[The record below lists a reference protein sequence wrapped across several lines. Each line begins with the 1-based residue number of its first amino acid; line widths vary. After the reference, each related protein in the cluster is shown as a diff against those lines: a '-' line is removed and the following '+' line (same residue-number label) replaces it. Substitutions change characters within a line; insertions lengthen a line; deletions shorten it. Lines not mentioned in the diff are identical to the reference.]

1 MPLCAAPVPHGC
13 ERARNSAPGQPKAA
27 PRARTP
33 DTKRAPRS
41 PPATKTAPRAPQASR
56 APATNRAPR
65 APPTNTKSLAAYAR
79 DSHCELLI
87 LPIILAH
94 VLFLRRRRRR
104 AAAKTETSELA
115 YPLPAEDDKPRARPR
130 PCTTSPPAPTRKKIW
145 DGGPTAAAVHDAA
158 AAQAGRDAAKTHEA
172 TERQRA
178 VAESENEFLREFEA
192 LLRGGLDVD
201 VRPSDEWRRAN
212 GSRAT
217 VEHALLSL
225 GTDTRGRARCAWTV
239 GERDTAFLVAEM
251 RCVARPLPAELGELS
266 ARSFIVNHDGDSTLV
281 HCPSED
287 LADLCVAGFNLL
299 ADREV
304 EKARARKGRKSLS
317 AKKALGD
324 SN

>member
-13 ERARNSAPGQPKAA
+13 SRARNSAPQVLKQPKT
-27 PRARTP
+27 PRAGTP
-33 DTKRAPRS
+33 G
-41 PPATKTAPRAPQASR
+41 
-56 APATNRAPR
+56 TNRAPR
-65 APPTNTKSLAAYAR
+65 KPPVTNNTKSLAAYAR
-79 DSHCELLI
+79 DAHCELLI
-87 LPIILAH
+87 LPIVLAH
-94 VLFLRRRRRR
+94 VLFLRRRRR
-104 AAAKTETSELA
+104 AAVKTETSELA
-115 YPLPAEDDKPRARPR
+115 YPLPAEDTKPRARPR

-239 GERDTAFLVAEM
+239 AERDTAFLVAEM

-266 ARSFIVNHDGDSTLV
+266 ARSFIVQHDGDATLV

-299 ADREV
+299 ADREASL
-304 EKARARKGRKSLS
+304 ARANAWKKGKAPS
-317 AKKALGD
+317 AKKALGV

>member
-1 MPLCAAPVPHGC
+1 M
-13 ERARNSAPGQPKAA
+13 
-27 PRARTP
+27 
-33 DTKRAPRS
+33 
-41 PPATKTAPRAPQASR
+41 
-56 APATNRAPR
+56 
-65 APPTNTKSLAAYAR
+65 
-79 DSHCELLI
+79 
-87 LPIILAH
+87 
-94 VLFLRRRRRR
+94 
-104 AAAKTETSELA
+104 
-115 YPLPAEDDKPRARPR
+115 
-130 PCTTSPPAPTRKKIW
+130 
-145 DGGPTAAAVHDAA
+145 HDAA

-172 TERQRA
+172 TERERA

-239 GERDTAFLVAEM
+239 AERDTAFLVAEM

-266 ARSFIVNHDGDSTLV
+266 ARSFIVQHDGDATLV

-299 ADREV
+299 ADRET
-304 EKARARKGRKSLS
+304 EKARSAAWKSGKAPS
-317 AKKALGD
+317 AKKALAD
-324 SN
+324 RN

>member
-1 MPLCAAPVPHGC
+1 M
-13 ERARNSAPGQPKAA
+13 
-27 PRARTP
+27 
-33 DTKRAPRS
+33 
-41 PPATKTAPRAPQASR
+41 
-56 APATNRAPR
+56 
-65 APPTNTKSLAAYAR
+65 
-79 DSHCELLI
+79 
-87 LPIILAH
+87 
-94 VLFLRRRRRR
+94 
-104 AAAKTETSELA
+104 
-115 YPLPAEDDKPRARPR
+115 
-130 PCTTSPPAPTRKKIW
+130 
-145 DGGPTAAAVHDAA
+145 HDAA
-158 AAQAGRDAAKTHEA
+158 AAQAGRDAAKAHEA
-172 TERQRA
+172 TERERA

-266 ARSFIVNHDGDSTLV
+266 ARSFIVQHDGDATLV

-299 ADREV
+299 ADREAQLLR
-304 EKARARKGRKSLS
+304 ESAWKKGKTPS

>member
-1 MPLCAAPVPHGC
+1 MCI
-13 ERARNSAPGQPKAA
+13 RD
-27 PRARTP
+27 RTG
-33 DTKRAPRS
+33 A
-41 PPATKTAPRAPQASR
+41 
-56 APATNRAPR
+56 
-65 APPTNTKSLAAYAR
+65 
-79 DSHCELLI
+79 
-87 LPIILAH
+87 
-94 VLFLRRRRRR
+94 
-104 AAAKTETSELA
+104 
-115 YPLPAEDDKPRARPR
+115 ARPR
-130 PCTTSPPAPTRKKIW
+130 VSVPSESSACSTVARLPLALRHSSDGRTSTSKPPRNNASNSRRNSFSLSA
-145 DGGPTAAAVHDAA
+145 TARSRSVASCAFA

-172 TERQRA
+172 TERERA

-239 GERDTAFLVAEM
+239 AERDTAFLVAEM

-266 ARSFIVNHDGDSTLV
+266 ARSFIVQHDGDATLV

-304 EKARARKGRKSLS
+304 EKARANAWKKGKAPS
-317 AKKALGD
+317 AKKALGV

>member
-13 ERARNSAPGQPKAA
+13 SRARNSAPQVLKQPKT
-27 PRARTP
+27 PRAGTP
-33 DTKRAPRS
+33 G
-41 PPATKTAPRAPQASR
+41 
-56 APATNRAPR
+56 TNRAPR
-65 APPTNTKSLAAYAR
+65 KPPVTNNTKSLAAYAR
-79 DSHCELLI
+79 DAHCELLI
-87 LPIILAH
+87 LPIVLAH

-104 AAAKTETSELA
+104 GAAKTQTSELA
-115 YPLPAEDDKPRARPR
+115 YPLPAEDTKPRARPR
-130 PCTTSPPAPTRKKIW
+130 PCTTSPPAPTRKKLW
-145 DGGPTAAAVHDAA
+145 DGGPTTAAVHDAA

-239 GERDTAFLVAEM
+239 AERDTAFLVAEM

-266 ARSFIVNHDGDSTLV
+266 ARSFIVQHDGDATLV

-299 ADREV
+299 ADREASL
-304 EKARARKGRKSLS
+304 ARANAWKKGKAPS

>member
-1 MPLCAAPVPHGC
+1 MHVGRRHRQLP
-13 ERARNSAPGQPKAA
+13 
-27 PRARTP
+27 
-33 DTKRAPRS
+33 S
-41 PPATKTAPRAPQASR
+41 PPAGQPR
-56 APATNRAPR
+56 
-65 APPTNTKSLAAYAR
+65 
-79 DSHCELLI
+79 
-87 LPIILAH
+87 
-94 VLFLRRRRRR
+94 
-104 AAAKTETSELA
+104 
-115 YPLPAEDDKPRARPR
+115 RP
-130 PCTTSPPAPTRKKIW
+130 
-145 DGGPTAAAVHDAA
+145 
-158 AAQAGRDAAKTHEA
+158 AQAGRDAAKTHEA
-172 TERQRA
+172 TERERA

-239 GERDTAFLVAEM
+239 AERDTAFLVAEM

-266 ARSFIVNHDGDSTLV
+266 ARSFIVQHDGDATLV

-299 ADREV
+299 ADREAQLLR
-304 EKARARKGRKSLS
+304 ESAWKKGKTPS

>member
-13 ERARNSAPGQPKAA
+13 KSASFSAPKVPKPQPKT

-33 DTKRAPRS
+33 GTNSATRS
-41 PPATKTAPRAPQASR
+41 PPATKTAPPRAPQAPRS
-56 APATNRAPR
+56 PAANRTLRP
-65 APPTNTKSLAAYAR
+65 TKSLTAYAR

-87 LPIILAH
+87 LPIVLAH

-115 YPLPAEDDKPRARPR
+115 YPLPAEDTKPRARPR
-130 PCTTSPPAPTRKKIW
+130 PCTTSPRKKLW
-145 DGGPTAAAVHDAA
+145 DGGPTTAAVHDAA